1 MAKEKKVKTPRA
13 KPRNYE
19 LVAGTGIMRFSR
31 ARMFAKKG
39 IYKKKTDFQT
49 RQEQER

>member
-19 LVAGTGIMRFSR
+19 LVAGSGIMRFSR

-39 IYKKKTDFQT
+39 IYKKKSDVQS
-49 RQEQER
+49 R